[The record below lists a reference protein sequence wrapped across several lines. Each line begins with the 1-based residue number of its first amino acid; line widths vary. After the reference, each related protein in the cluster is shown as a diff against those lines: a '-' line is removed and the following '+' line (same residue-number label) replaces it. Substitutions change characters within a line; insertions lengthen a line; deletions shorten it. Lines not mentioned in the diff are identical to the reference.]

1 LKNFPPLTELGELVL
16 PDLMETPPTGDEEA
30 EEAVESGSRLIN

>member
-1 LKNFPPLTELGELVL
+1 
-16 PDLMETPPTGDEEA
+16 LMETPPTGDEEA